1 MFACRIE
8 DDILNLVDEVDID
21 EFLKEA
27 SKAVEDPEKLSQFVR
42 EKSTIAIERFLV
54 SPHLGILIRFS
65 LEHLFTDMARHR
77 TISRKCRFQLRN
89 VISLMVGY

>member
-1 MFACRIE
+1 MESLNSHSIQPIHFCCSIE

-27 SKAVEDPEKLSQFVR
+27 SEAVENPEKLSEFIR

-54 SPHLGILIRFS
+54 SLDPYSASTLS
-65 LEHLFTDMARHR
+65 
-77 TISRKCRFQLRN
+77 
-89 VISLMVGY
+89 